1 LTWLKACVLLLA
13 LANAGYFLWAR
24 GVGAAEPAD
33 APAAAGSAPGL
44 RLASEGSAATRS
56 NIPAPAPGAGTSPD
70 AVATPSAGAA
80 GGDPAAAEATAAA
93 APASVGAAA
102 APTAVGTVPAAQN
115 AGLLTD
121 VKRCITVG
129 PFPDGTEAA
138 HAAATLRSGGYSP
151 RERVA
156 PAQQL
161 GLNPGIADRTRAG
174 NVYWVDVDLK
184 PTDGMLN
191 PADLQTESGRIVKLE
206 VKACPPPAV
215 SP

>member
-1 LTWLKACVLLLA
+1 MSLWKACVFSLV
-13 LANAGYFLWAR
+13 LANAVYFLWAR
-24 GVGAAEPAD
+24 GFSSAH
-33 APAAAGSAPGL
+33 APAAVAPAATLKLATPAPPSSAP
-44 RLASEGSAATRS
+44 
-56 NIPAPAPGAGTSPD
+56 SP
-70 AVATPSAGAA
+70 
-80 GGDPAAAEATAAA
+80 AAA
-93 APASVGAAA
+93 APAHS
-102 APTAVGTVPAAQN
+102 AVSPA
-115 AGLLTD
+115 LLTD